1 MSKHKHLHDLHWDES
16 AAIVGVLVV
25 RCPRMS
31 VYVEYVPGWTG
42 LVVLQDGVFSAPF
55 LRLGKENEGIWY
67 TYKRDAPQLHV

>member
-1 MSKHKHLHDLHWDES
+1 
-16 AAIVGVLVV
+16 
-25 RCPRMS
+25 MS